1 MAPKPRVIYGSNDH
15 LRQGIPIGTQFPAT
29 EYPALHRYH
38 NLYDA
43 NVAFDDAFQS
53 WQLRHANVSYDMS
66 AFLYRNILDFELTK
80 VANGFYNMTHEEQ
93 EQYLAPMWQECEEQF
108 QEIRHAVCD
117 FELTKE
123 WKQFAGPRDLSD
135 RDNPVQIYTASTWKY
150 LSTMFSNPLEVAH
163 IRMYSSYQEPKSG
176 VVNSGHFSVGNW
188 GNVWELEQ
196 HWKTIYPELYVR
208 TVQGVQE
215 WHYPPFKPGGNSGKK
230 KRNDR
235 MDSQEYGMGLASHVF
250 FAHHLACDREDG
262 FAFTTPELREKWRL
276 CMLRFLP
283 QLDRYNP
290 ERKINLTEGDVVM
303 PSRSAYIAYH
313 FNVVEAGVADFEF
326 SKQIPVITL
335 KAEDFTQDS
344 YWWPQEANHGNMRT
358 IFSKL
363 QTAFPILARSPAFYL
378 MSDSI
383 ERAND
388 LFHHPEKFVVGT
400 LFHKLNLYDYK
411 PDADS
416 KLLILPFNQS
426 AFSEKYQGCWYLGGV
441 NDHENT
447 GNLKF
452 DASINDLIDNLG
464 AVNISNV
471 IPSQLRTMLR
481 MRLEN
486 YRRAAHAA
494 LKKATENDNGE
505 INPLS
510 QRTNLHGREGWFISE
525 EAIAQIEWPNLS
537 NQKSQYK
544 RAYSAIDQPGK
555 FRWCSVQQ
563 KQVPHTSNTRNAKQ
577 KGKHQTGLLQFAAI
591 TPQADAPV
599 QVPNDFQYSPDMFTG
614 GKKGKGPQVSF
625 AEGTPILGRTAPQFS
640 KGVKGRVDDRLK
652 GSITNTHPDMPH
664 GPPEVLEPHRVSQ
677 PEPIPQIDAV
687 SFAMQDG
694 HRYWNTS
701 LWAAGKAPDPRAW
714 TPSGAKGQTY
724 VQRKGKGQGAK
735 GGRVDEVFQEMHDR
749 YNAPQPPPP
758 QLHAARPLADRDWG
772 NMSPLADRGTCPIPV
787 YTPGNI
793 VTQRQIDAHR
803 HYHLEMST
811 WPDQREADTVYL
823 ENQRARGAPLP
834 GGEGSYWVND
844 LMHNRMQ

>member
-1 MAPKPRVIYGSNDH
+1 MRKIFS
-15 LRQGIPIGTQFPAT
+15 
-29 EYPALHRYH
+29 ALH
-38 NLYDA
+38 
-43 NVAFDDAFQS
+43 
-53 WQLRHANVSYDMS
+53 
-66 AFLYRNILDFELTK
+66 
-80 VANGFYNMTHEEQ
+80 
-93 EQYLAPMWQECEEQF
+93 
-108 QEIRHAVCD
+108 
-117 FELTKE
+117 
-123 WKQFAGPRDLSD
+123 
-135 RDNPVQIYTASTWKY
+135 
-150 LSTMFSNPLEVAH
+150 
-163 IRMYSSYQEPKSG
+163 
-176 VVNSGHFSVGNW
+176 
-188 GNVWELEQ
+188 
-196 HWKTIYPELYVR
+196 KT
-208 TVQGVQE
+208 
-215 WHYPPFKPGGNSGKK
+215 
-230 KRNDR
+230 
-235 MDSQEYGMGLASHVF
+235 
-250 FAHHLACDREDG
+250 
-262 FAFTTPELREKWRL
+262 
-276 CMLRFLP
+276 
-283 QLDRYNP
+283 
-290 ERKINLTEGDVVM
+290 
-303 PSRSAYIAYH
+303 
-313 FNVVEAGVADFEF
+313 
-326 SKQIPVITL
+326 
-335 KAEDFTQDS
+335 
-344 YWWPQEANHGNMRT
+344 
-358 IFSKL
+358 
-363 QTAFPILARSPAFYL
+363 FPILARSPAFYL

-416 KLLILPFNQS
+416 KLLILPFNHS

-447 GNLKF
+447 GSLKF
-452 DASINDLIDNLG
+452 DATINDLIDNLS

-486 YRRAAHAA
+486 YRRGAHAA
-494 LKKATENDNGE
+494 LKKATINDNGE

-537 NQKSQYK
+537 NQQSQYK

-555 FRWCSVQQ
+555 QRWDPIQQ
-563 KQVPHTSNTRNAKQ
+563 KQVPHTSNARNAKQ
-577 KGKHQTGLLQFAAI
+577 KGKHQTGLLQLAAI

-599 QVPNDFQYSPDMFTG
+599 QVPNTFQLSPDMFTG

-664 GPPEVLEPHRVSQ
+664 GPPEVLEPHHVSQ

-701 LWAAGKAPDPRAW
+701 LWAAGKAPDPR
-714 TPSGAKGQTY
+714 SLGAKGKGPQPTENTNPGGWTP
-724 VQRKGKGQGAK
+724 VGPKGKAQK
-735 GGRVDEVFQEMHDR
+735 GGRLETVYQGMLAR
-749 YNAPQPPPP
+749 YNAAQPQ

-772 NMSPLADRGTCPIPV
+772 DLSPLNERGVYPIPV
-787 YTPGNI
+787 FTPGNI
-793 VTQRQIDAHR
+793 VTQRQVEVHQ

-823 ENQRARGAPLP
+823 ENKIARGEGLP
-834 GGEGSYWVND
+834 GGKGSYWK
-844 LMHNRMQ
+844 